1 MENSVIV
8 RNLYKSF
15 PKDIKK
21 SSYVSIIEDVSIEI
35 KSGEFVTFFGP
46 NGCGKTTF
54 LNVLSGLLP
63 PDEGE
68 ILIQGKNPGTTKIG
82 YIFQNFPETLFPWR
96 KNIDNIAF
104 PLELKGMS
112 KVERYKNV
120 IELERS
126 LGIEIDNGLYPY
138 KLSSGQQQLV
148 AIARA
153 LIDQPY
159 VLLMDEPFNA
169 LDFQTRVF
177 VEDKI
182 LDIWEKTKTTILFV
196 SHDIDESIY
205 LADRVVFFT
214 KMPAKIACIME
225 VNLPRPRH
233 QQMMTSKEFF
243 SLRSKAIEIFRKVM
257 ER

>member
-8 RNLYKSF
+8 RNLHKSF

-21 SSYVSIIEDVSIEI
+21 SSYVSVIEDLSIEI
-35 KSGEFVTFFGP
+35 RSGEFVTFFGP
-46 NGCGKTTF
+46 NGCGKSTL
-54 LNVLSGLLP
+54 LNILSGLLP
-63 PDEGE
+63 PDKGE
-68 ILIQGKNPGTTKIG
+68 ILIQGKNPGTTQIG

-112 KVERYKNV
+112 KAERHKNV
-120 IELERS
+120 IQLERS
-126 LGIEIDNGLYPY
+126 LGIEINNDLYPY

-153 LIDQPY
+153 LIDQPS

-169 LDFQTRVF
+169 LDYQTRVF
-177 VEDKI
+177 MEGKI
-182 LDIWEKTKTTILFV
+182 LDIWEKTKNTILFV

-214 KMPAKIACIME
+214 KMPAKIAYIME
-225 VNLPRPRH
+225 INLSRPR
-233 QQMMTSKEFF
+233 QQQIMISKEFF
-243 SLRSKAIEIFRKVM
+243 SLRSKAIEIFMKIM